1 MTTTIELNW
10 SADLRSGAKLLFTRN
25 SPGRRPALH
34 QLPVLSLVV
43 FIVFLAASPLL
54 AATNDLTSL
63 LQQGLFEEE
72 ANRNLDAAIASY
84 QSLATKFDQDR
95 QVAATAV
102 FRLGECYRKLGR
114 TNDAVVQYERIVRE
128 FSDQQT
134 LATLSRQ
141 NLTGMGL
148 NAETVFDDATAK
160 AAAAAE
166 AAAASLKAQL
176 EGLLKLNLKERRQVV
191 QQNFSNPVLTKLM
204 QDYAEAQQKLV
215 SLEINYRN
223 DHPSYVNAQKV
234 VMTIDQQIQDQ
245 VASIIRGLQARY
257 EIAVET
263 SRNLRDQAGSSQASQ
278 GKVSAVGAGGESAP
292 LTDEEEQEIGRVQ
305 AMIRNSP
312 DLINAPSGDPS
323 MTPLERAASK
333 GQLRVAEFLLKAGAE
348 VNPTRSDST
357 PLHRAAR
364 AGHKTMVELLVRRG
378 ANVNALSSYQ
388 QAPLHYAAE
397 KGFVSVVEIL
407 LTAGADPN
415 LRDSSGSTPLAL
427 AAFNGFRNVM
437 EPLLRN
443 RADPNLTTTNP
454 PAYYTEKDRQQSTG
468 APLHFAAFR
477 GDAAMVSLLLAN
489 HADVQLGRP
498 WSKETALNIAAG
510 RGDTNVARLLIA
522 AGANVNAAPLNGG
535 FTPLHTAAFNRQ
547 REMVRLLLEKGA
559 LPNANAVYRDPDTTP
574 LMIAAERGD
583 SGIVCLLLDAKAD
596 PNPKTTNGYSAL
608 LGAIWSDQADLVK
621 LLLAHRADANARKD
635 GIPLL
640 ETALRSTNAVFAT
653 MLEAKPDLNARNA
666 KGRTAL
672 HLAVQ
677 SGLVEKAEML
687 LAAGADPNIR
697 DNDGLTPLDLLKS
710 MASASSLPR
719 SGLPAPGTPS
729 SSTRS
734 SLADLLRHYGALD
747 DLPRFDRIQVSRP
760 SARFS
765 ATVFLKGTN
774 DWNRFT
780 LFDLVGVQYD
790 LLTALTKGGSRS
802 RPAPYGSFAA
812 DNSLPFPDFAR
823 VVIHRP
829 TGRGTNWSKLEV
841 DLVRALDSGDCSA
854 DVPLQFG
861 DVVEIPEADHV
872 LDRAWPGLTTN
883 ALFTLKSC
891 LTRHLSITVKG
902 QTTNLIVA
910 PQMEKLTP
918 GSLGYIP
925 TFSPS
930 GMPEPVI
937 GVRRNEPMMLQPV
950 LENSGLMRA
959 SSDRSRVKVTR
970 REPASGRSREWVIDC
985 SGDYGPDLWLRDGDV
1000 IEVPEK

>member
-10 SADLRSGAKLLFTRN
+10 SADLRSGANLVFPCN

-34 QLPVLSLVV
+34 RLRVLAV
-43 FIVFLAASPLL
+43 LAVILLLAVSPLP

-72 ANRNLDAAIASY
+72 ANRNLAAAITSY

-95 QVAATAV
+95 QIAATAV

-128 FSDQQT
+128 FSDQPT

-141 NLTGMGL
+141 NLAGL
-148 NAETVFDDATAK
+148 GSGLSDRTAADRAPTLSALSPGARTEQRRLLQEEIELVEKKLAGQRQIMSSGRVSQADIIATQQELLA
-160 AAAAAE
+160 
-166 AAAASLKAQL
+166 LKRQL
-176 EGLLKLNLKERRQVV
+176 
-191 QQNFSNPVLTKLM
+191 
-204 QDYAEAQQKLV
+204 
-215 SLEINYRN
+215 
-223 DHPSYVNAQKV
+223 
-234 VMTIDQQIQDQ
+234 
-245 VASIIRGLQARY
+245 
-257 EIAVET
+257 IAV
-263 SRNLRDQAGSSQASQ
+263 SDDPSLSPNAAPSSPAAT
-278 GKVSAVGAGGESAP
+278 VV
-292 LTDEEEQEIGRVQ
+292 TDEEEQEIRRIQ

-312 DLINAPSGDPS
+312 DLISAPSGDPS

-348 VNPTRSDST
+348 VNPTRSSTT

-535 FTPLHTAAFNRQ
+535 FTPLHTAASNCQ

-608 LGAIWSDQADLVK
+608 LWAIWSDQADLVK

-640 ETALRSTNAVFAT
+640 ETALRSTNAVFAA
-653 MLEAKPDLNARNA
+653 MIEAKPDLNARNA

-672 HLAVQ
+672 HHAVQ

-790 LLTALTKGGSRS
+790 LLTASTKGASRS

-812 DNSLPFPDFAR
+812 NNLLPFPDLAR

-872 LDRAWPGLTTN
+872 LDRTWTGLTTN
-883 ALFTLKSC
+883 ALFALKKC

-910 PQMEKLTP
+910 PQVEKLTP
-918 GSLGYIP
+918 GSLGYIA

-970 REPASGRSREWVIDC
+970 REATSGKSRDWVIDC
-985 SGDYGPDLWLRDGDV
+985 SGDYGPDFWVRDGDV